1 MTWLWI
7 TLAVVILGAGALVPA
22 YYGKQHLSSDDEAI
36 AARSRHNQLGLH
48 VETPEPTDDEHVATL
63 LSQARERW
71 VTAGSVLATARS
83 EEDFKLAERICDEG
97 LALVAQARE
106 PGNNPG

>member
-7 TLAVVILGAGALVPA
+7 TLAVVVLAAGALIPA
-22 YYGKQHLSSDDEAI
+22 FFGKQRLGSNDEAI

-48 VETPEPTDDEHVATL
+48 VETPEPTDDERVANL

-97 LALVAQARE
+97 LGLVAEVR
-106 PGNNPG
+106 GSGR